1 MLLAS
6 LAICCSLFLLI
17 IQSVN
22 TVFFYINVSTLLRQ
36 ACLILQILL
45 PSLAFFSTDR
55 NIDGSE
61 YTSELVL
68 LLHFPPTLI
77 IMQIFF
83 LSVKKRDTEKR
94 RAKRK
99 IILSDTYMQITY
111 SAAPFF
117 APFCVLFCCHSKLS
131 YEYSQ
136 KRSRYIF
143 LIDGVSCHDFSLRKK
158 C

>member
-1 MLLAS
+1 M
-6 LAICCSLFLLI
+6 
-17 IQSVN
+17 
-22 TVFFYINVSTLLRQ
+22 
-36 ACLILQILL
+36 LL
-45 PSLAFFSTDR
+45 PSLDFFSTDR

-117 APFCVLFCCHSKLS
+117 APFLCAFLLS
-131 YEYSQ
+131 FEAVVRVFIE
-136 KRSRYIF
+136 KKPIHF
-143 LIDGVSCHDFSLRKK
+143 LDRWRFLP
-158 C
+158 

>member
-1 MLLAS
+1 M
-6 LAICCSLFLLI
+6 
-17 IQSVN
+17 
-22 TVFFYINVSTLLRQ
+22 
-36 ACLILQILL
+36 LL
-45 PSLAFFSTDR
+45 PSLDFFSTDR

-117 APFCVLFCCHSKLS
+117 APFFVCFSAVI
-131 YEYSQ
+131 
-136 KRSRYIF
+136 RSCRTSIHRKEA
-143 LIDGVSCHDFSLRKK
+143 DTFS
-158 C
+158 